1 MEEDTGKV
9 VQGMMALLGG
19 QNVTVETA
27 ASFGGNTGNSGSA
40 ENVETGS
47 AASETLEPSVA
58 EKAQE
63 KADARYT
70 PDMPVE
76 EIVKLMTFEEAGK
89 VVVDTGVCKGQTI
102 AEVAERRPP
111 SLKFYLYGGYRG
123 DNNIL
128 RAAAQIML
136 DSLSAKKQDKDAAWK
151 PQRNSEEGGR
161 R

>member
-1 MEEDTGKV
+1 MEGDTGKA
-9 VQGMMALLGG
+9 VQDVMALLSG
-19 QNVTVETA
+19 QNVPTEA
-27 ASFGGNTGNSGSA
+27 AVSAGGNTASA
-40 ENVETGS
+40 ENAEGRGPEPEVLGLPVSGET
-47 AASETLEPSVA
+47 V
-58 EKAQE
+58 QE

-136 DSLSAKKQDKDAAWK
+136 DSLAAKKA
-151 PQRNSEEGGR
+151 G
-161 R
+161 

>member
-1 MEEDTGKV
+1 
-9 VQGMMALLGG
+9 
-19 QNVTVETA
+19 
-27 ASFGGNTGNSGSA
+27 
-40 ENVETGS
+40 
-47 AASETLEPSVA
+47 
-58 EKAQE
+58 
-63 KADARYT
+63 
-70 PDMPVE
+70 MPVE

-136 DSLSAKKQDKDAAWK
+136 DSLSAKKA
-151 PQRNSEEGGR
+151 G
-161 R
+161 

>member
-1 MEEDTGKV
+1 MKAERAE
-9 VQGMMALLGG
+9 
-19 QNVTVETA
+19 
-27 ASFGGNTGNSGSA
+27 SGSQA
-40 ENVETGS
+40 LPATG
-47 AASETLEPSVA
+47 EP
-58 EKAQE
+58 AQE
-63 KADARYT
+63 KTNARYT

-76 EIVKLMTFEEAGK
+76 EIVSLMTLEEAGK

-136 DSLSAKKQDKDAAWK
+136 DSLAVKKA
-151 PQRNSEEGGR
+151 G
-161 R
+161 

>member
-1 MEEDTGKV
+1 MPAAGGTGNSLPVSERKNREEDTGKA
-9 VQGMMALLGG
+9 VQSMMALLDG
-19 QNVTVETA
+19 QNVSAEAA
-27 ASFGGNTGNSGSA
+27 ASSGGTAGSVENTR
-40 ENVETGS
+40 TGGTE
-47 AASETLEPSVA
+47 SEVRELPATGEP
-58 EKAQE
+58 AQE
-63 KADARYT
+63 KTDARYT

-136 DSLSAKKQDKDAAWK
+136 DSLAVKKA
-151 PQRNSEEGGR
+151 G
-161 R
+161 